1 MSAGG
6 PVRSARHR
14 ADPARQARPARQR
27 VPVRAV
33 IAAAARA
40 GRREPWRVLAVA
52 VPLTVCTVA
61 AEILIDHYVKPDSL
75 LLSLAGT
82 ISPPGLS
89 LLATVFISG
98 VLCRIVGEVEHGQE
112 HLTIRQIAKGLPWVR
127 LALADLL
134 VVVLVVIGLLALVIP
149 GLIAAT
155 RRAPCPPVSEIERG
169 GAGAA
174 RRRSAR
180 LARPHFWSVALLAT
194 LPVL

>member
-1 MSAGG
+1 MSARG
-6 PVRSARHR
+6 PVRSARRR

-61 AEILIDHYVKPDSL
+61 AEILIDHYVKPASL

-82 ISPPGLS
+82 ISTTGLS

-112 HLTIRQIAKGLPWVR
+112 HLTIRQIAKE
-127 LALADLL
+127 
-134 VVVLVVIGLLALVIP
+134 IG
-149 GLIAAT
+149 
-155 RRAPCPPVSEIERG
+155 RAHV
-169 GAGAA
+169 
-174 RRRSAR
+174 
-180 LARPHFWSVALLAT
+180 
-194 LPVL
+194 